1 MDRLRSRHTFENGET
16 VRTYKDSSFDERR
29 TAAANA
35 KRAMAERFRA
45 QQPGPDDAAVA
56 QRQAKLRAIS
66 DAREARR
73 AERKAVCEAE
83 TARRAA
89 EEAARVAER
98 TALAAEQV
106 ARDLA
111 LKAERKA
118 ARDARYAARKA
129 RR

>member
-1 MDRLRSRHTFENGET
+1 MDRLCSRHTIENGET
-16 VRTYKDSSFDERR
+16 VRIHKDSSFDERR
-29 TAAANA
+29 TAAASA
-35 KRAMAERFRA
+35 KKAMAERFRA

-56 QRQAKLRAIS
+56 ERQAKLRAIN

-73 AERKAVCEAE
+73 AERKAVREAE
-83 TARRAA
+83 TVRQAA
-89 EEAARVAER
+89 EEAARVAEQ

-106 ARDLA
+106 ARELA
-111 LKAERKA
+111 LEAERKA